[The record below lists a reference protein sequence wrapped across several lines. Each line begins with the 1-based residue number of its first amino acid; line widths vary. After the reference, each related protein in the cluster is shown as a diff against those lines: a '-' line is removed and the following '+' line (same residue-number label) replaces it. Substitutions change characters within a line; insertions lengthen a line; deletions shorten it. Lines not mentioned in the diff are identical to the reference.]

1 MAGRKWAG
9 ALPDKHDPCDLHGR
23 SMSSSV
29 DRRFSVAPMMERTDR
44 HCRYFMRLLTRRTL
58 LYTEMVTT
66 GAILFGDRARFLK
79 FDPTEHPVAL
89 QLGGSEP
96 DALAECAR
104 IGADLGYDEI
114 NLNVGCPSD
123 RVQSGRFG
131 ACLMAEPDLVALS
144 VAAMRAA
151 VDVPVT
157 VKHRI
162 AIDDQPEW
170 ETLIGFVDT
179 VAAAGCAHFIVHARK
194 AWLQGL
200 SPRENREVPPLHYDL
215 VYRLKA
221 ERPDLHISINGG
233 IETLGETST
242 HLEHVD
248 GVMLGRVAYQ
258 NPYVLA
264 GVDQQFYDDGAPVR
278 TRHEIVDA
286 YLPYIEREIASGTHL
301 IGITRHILGLFN
313 GLPGARAWRRYLSE
327 NAPGF
332 DGSAAEAVTL
342 VQTAV
347 EFVRPEH
354 ETAAA

>member
-1 MAGRKWAG
+1 
-9 ALPDKHDPCDLHGR
+9 
-23 SMSSSV
+23 
-29 DRRFSVAPMMERTDR
+29 MMDWTDR
-44 HCRYFMRLLTRRTL
+44 HERYFLRQISRHAR
-58 LYTEMVTT
+58 LYTEMLTT
-66 GAILFGDRARFLK
+66 GAILHGDRDRLLK
-79 FDPTEHPVAL
+79 FDPAEHPVAL

-104 IGADLGYDEI
+104 VGADLGYDEI

-131 ACLMAEPDLVALS
+131 ACLMGEPDLVARC

-162 AIDDQPEW
+162 AIDEMPEW

-179 VAAAGCAHFIVHARK
+179 VAAAGCGHFIVHARK
-194 AWLQGL
+194 AWLDGL

-221 ERPDLHISINGG
+221 ERSDLQVTINGG
-233 IETLGETST
+233 IETLEDAAS
-242 HLEHVD
+242 HLDHVD
-248 GVMLGRVAYQ
+248 GVMLGRAAYH

-264 GVDQQFYDDGAPVR
+264 GVDRQFHDDGASVP
-278 TRHEIVDA
+278 TRHEIVA
-286 YLPYIEREIASGTHL
+286 AFLPYIEREIAAGTHL
-301 IGITRHILGLFN
+301 IGITRHILSLFS

-332 DGSAAEAVTL
+332 DGTPGEAVTL
-342 VQTAV
+342 VRTATQ
-347 EFVRPEH
+347 FVREGRRS
-354 ETAAA
+354 AAA

>member
-1 MAGRKWAG
+1 MPRNAATEP
-9 ALPDKHDPCDLHGR
+9 APL
-23 SMSSSV
+23 
-29 DRRFSVAPMMERTDR
+29 SVAPMMDWTDR
-44 HCRYFMRLLTRRTL
+44 HERYFLRQISQHVR

-66 GAILFGDRARFLK
+66 GAILHGDRGYLLA
-79 FDPTEHPVAL
+79 FDPAEHPVAL

-96 DALAECAR
+96 DALAECAKV
-104 IGADLGYDEI
+104 GVDFGYDEI

-131 ACLMAEPDLVALS
+131 ACLMAEPDLVARA
-144 VAAMRAA
+144 VEAMRDA

-170 ETLIGFVDT
+170 ETLIGFVDA
-179 VAAAGCAHFIVHARK
+179 VAAAGCQHVIVHARK
-194 AWLQGL
+194 AWLDGL

-221 ERPDLHISINGG
+221 ERPDLQVTINGG
-233 IETLGETST
+233 IETLEDTSA

-248 GVMLGRVAYQ
+248 GVMLGRAAYQ
-258 NPYVLA
+258 NPYILA
-264 GVDQQFYDDGAPVR
+264 EVDRMFFDAAAPVLS
-278 TRHEIVDA
+278 RHEIIEAFV
-286 YLPYIEREIASGTHL
+286 PYVEREIAAGTPL
-301 IGITRHILGLFN
+301 IAMTRHILGLFN

-332 DGSAAEAVTL
+332 DGTPSEAASL
-342 VQTAV
+342 V
-347 EFVRPEH
+347 R
-354 ETAAA
+354 TAAAFVSRERDTEAA

>member
-1 MAGRKWAG
+1 
-9 ALPDKHDPCDLHGR
+9 
-23 SMSSSV
+23 
-29 DRRFSVAPMMERTDR
+29 MMDWTDR
-44 HCRYFMRLLTRRTL
+44 HARFFLRQISRHAR

-66 GAILFGDRARFLK
+66 GAILHGDRARLLA
-79 FDPTEHPVAL
+79 FDPAEHPVAL
-89 QLGGSEP
+89 QLGGAEP

-131 ACLMAEPDLVALS
+131 ACLMAEPDLVARG

-162 AIDDQPEW
+162 AIDEMPEW

-179 VAAAGCAHFIVHARK
+179 VADAGCAHVIVHARK
-194 AWLQGL
+194 AWLDGL

-215 VYRLKA
+215 VHRLKA
-221 ERPDLHISINGG
+221 ERPDLHVTINGG
-233 IETLGETST
+233 IETMDAAAT

-248 GVMLGRVAYQ
+248 GVMLGRAAYQ

-264 GVDQQFYDDGAPVR
+264 EVDQRFYGDAQPVR
-278 TRHEIVDA
+278 TRHEIIA
-286 YLPYIEREIASGTHL
+286 ALLPYIEREVAAGTHL

-332 DGSAAEAVTL
+332 SGSPGEAVAL
-342 VQTAV
+342 VRTAS
-347 EFVRPEH
+347 EFVRSDCD
-354 ETAAA
+354 TVAA

>member
-1 MAGRKWAG
+1 MEKSQFSKASKI
-9 ALPDKHDPCDLHGR
+9 
-23 SMSSSV
+23 
-29 DRRFSVAPMMERTDR
+29 SVAPMMDWTDR
-44 HCRYFMRLLTRRTL
+44 HERYFLRQISRHAR

-66 GAILFGDRARFLK
+66 GAILHGDRDRLLRF
-79 FDPTEHPVAL
+79 DAAEHPVAL

-131 ACLMAEPDLVALS
+131 ACLMAEPDLVARG

-162 AIDDQPEW
+162 AIDDMPEW
-170 ETLIGFVDT
+170 ETLIGFVDQ
-179 VAAAGCAHFIVHARK
+179 VASAGCTHFIVHARK
-194 AWLQGL
+194 AWLDGL

-215 VYRLKA
+215 VHRLKA
-221 ERPDLHISINGG
+221 ERPDLHITINGG
-233 IETLGETST
+233 IETLDAAAS
-242 HLEHVD
+242 HLDHVD
-248 GVMLGRVAYQ
+248 GVMLGRAAYQ

-264 GVDQQFYDDGAPVR
+264 DVDQQFYDDGAPMR
-278 TRHEIVDA
+278 TRHEIVA
-286 YLPYIEREIASGTHL
+286 AFLPYIEREIAAGTHL

-332 DGSAAEAVTL
+332 DGTPGEAVTL
-342 VQTAV
+342 VRTAAQ
-347 EFVRPEH
+347 FVREDRH
-354 ETAAA
+354 SAAA